1 MIKLKSILLESIR
14 LKNLLLQEV
23 DVKIGS
29 QTSGLMQVSRRANN
43 DTVNQELLDDI
54 KTAARNAN
62 VKVQIS
68 WAMSGHSTK
77 TVTGN
82 ISRHSTNDAVDIS
95 MLQDLDDSNE
105 TKLRGAGGASNSY
118 NGKKTFRVA
127 GNRLKDALVAL
138 GYNWNSE
145 RGHKK
150 AVLWQTTT
158 GGNHF
163 NHLHVSNRDGDTSS
177 YKAGSESNKIDMI
190 SGLKYGSRGQD
201 VRDMQERLIYLGFSV
216 GNPMNDGIFGPYTR
230 NGVKDFQ
237 KEHKL
242 DITLVYDNET
252 KSKLIDLT
260 KDVSA
265 EDIKAASNKQKLKTP
280 TIDSDSKGE
289 TTSGI
294 KIARYLMSN
303 LGYSLSH
310 AAGIAGNLFVESGYN
325 TNAVGDRGTSYGL
338 AQWHNS
344 RWNSLVKFCKRN
356 KLDSASVKGQLD
368 YLHWEL
374 NNTEP
379 RANRQLMKT
388 NTPYDAAYAFA
399 KYFERPA
406 RISPKRMNTAK
417 KIFDQ
422 LK

>member
-1 MIKLKSILLESIR
+1 MIKLKNILLESIR
-14 LKNLLLQEV
+14 LKNVLLQEI
-23 DVKIGS
+23 DVKIGD
-29 QTSGLMQVSRRANN
+29 QTSYNMQVSDRAKN
-43 DTVNQELLDDI
+43 DSVNQELLDDI

-68 WAMSGHSTK
+68 WAKSGHSVK
-77 TVTGN
+77 TITGN
-82 ISRHSTNDAVDIS
+82 ISRHATNDAVDIS
-95 MLQDLDDSNE
+95 KLQDLNDSNE
-105 TKLRGAGGASNSY
+105 TRLRGSGGATNSY
-118 NGKKTFRVA
+118 NGKKTFRDA

-163 NHLHVSNRDGDTSS
+163 NHLHVSNRDGGTSS
-177 YKAGSESNKIDMI
+177 YIGSNEIDLI
-190 SGLKYGSRGQD
+190 PGLKYGSRGED

-216 GNPMNDGIFGPYTR
+216 GHPMNDGIFGPYTR

-242 DITLVYDNET
+242 DVTLVYDDET
-252 KSKLIDLT
+252 KSKLMDLT
-260 KDVSA
+260 KDVSE
-265 EDIKAASNKQKLKTP
+265 EDIKAASDNQKLKTP
-280 TIDSDSKGE
+280 TIDSNSKGE
-289 TTSGI
+289 ITTGV
-294 KIARYLMSN
+294 KIARYLMQN

-310 AAGIAGNLFVESGYN
+310 AAGITGNLFVESGYN

-338 AQWHNS
+338 AQWHNN

-356 KLDSASVKGQLD
+356 KLDSASVKGQLE

-406 RISPKRMNTAK
+406 KISPRRMNTAK